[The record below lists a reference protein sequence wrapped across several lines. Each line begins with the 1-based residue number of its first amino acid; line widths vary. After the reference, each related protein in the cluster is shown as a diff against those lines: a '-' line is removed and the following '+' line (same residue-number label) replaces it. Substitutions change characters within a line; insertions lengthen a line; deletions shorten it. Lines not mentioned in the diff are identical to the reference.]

1 MGINKKSEMA
11 FDILKILISKLG
23 SGHPNDYMIDKNN
36 MQMNKTVAESLVE
49 SSFIYAD
56 EFIKQYCNEQLT

>member
-1 MGINKKSEMA
+1 MGTNEKREMA

-23 SGHPNDYMIDKNN
+23 NGHPNDYMIDKNN

-56 EFIKQYCNEQLT
+56 EFIKQYYNEQLC